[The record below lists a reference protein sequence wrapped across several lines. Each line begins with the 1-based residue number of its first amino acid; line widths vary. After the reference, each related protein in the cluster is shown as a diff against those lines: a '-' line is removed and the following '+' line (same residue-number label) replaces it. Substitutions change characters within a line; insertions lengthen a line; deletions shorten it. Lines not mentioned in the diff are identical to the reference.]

1 MKKTSMILG
10 CIMSAILLVQACQKL
25 EPSEPQEEDLLDGPM
40 DDLSHAE
47 TQRFLDGDKTF
58 NDEVFTIEKGL
69 GPLFVANSC
78 VSCHAGDGKGH
89 PFSTLIR
96 FGQTDETGNKFL
108 HLGGPQLQNRAI
120 PGYTPETIPAGAT
133 FSKLTPPAVTGLG
146 LLEYVPDHLLLAMAD
161 PDDRDGDGI
170 RGRVNWI
177 NIPSYVNPRAGGISQ
192 NGKYIGR
199 FGKKASVYDLLQQTV
214 DALSEDIGITSIYNP
229 IDVYS
234 KEEIDPEIETVKVN
248 NLAFYLKTLKA
259 PIPRHQDNP
268 EVIKGKALFTQINCA
283 ACHRP
288 TLKTGDAPIAA
299 LANQEFHP
307 YTDLLLHDMGPALD
321 DGYTEGSAKTAE
333 WRTPPLW
340 GLGLSRKSQGGKYY
354 LMHDGRAQSIEQA
367 IAMHGGEG
375 SRARDAYN
383 KLSDSDK
390 TALLKFLESL

>member
-10 CIMSAILLVQACQKL
+10 CIISAILLVQACQKL
-25 EPSEPQEEDLLDGPM
+25 EPGEPQEEDLLDGPI
-40 DDLSHAE
+40 DGLSYAE

-69 GPLFVANSC
+69 GPIFVANSC

-96 FGQTDETGNKFL
+96 FGQTDETGNQFL

-120 PGYTPETIPAGAT
+120 PGYTPETIPMGAT
-133 FSKLTPPAVTGLG
+133 FSKFTPPAVTGLG
-146 LLEYVPDHLLLAMAD
+146 LLEYVPDHALFAMVKENEAL
-161 PDDRDGDGI
+161 GI
-170 RGRVNWI
+170 GGRVNWI
-177 NIPSYVNPRAGGISQ
+177 AIPSYVNPRAGGISQ

-234 KEEIDPEIETVKVN
+234 KEEIDPEIETAKVN

-259 PIPRHQDNP
+259 PIPRHQDHP
-268 EVIKGKALFTQINCA
+268 EVLKGKALFTQIACS

-307 YTDLLLHDMGPALD
+307 YTDLLLHDMGPTLD

-354 LMHDGRAQSIEQA
+354 LMHDGRANSIEQA
-367 IAMHGGEG
+367 IEMHGGQG
-375 SRARDAYN
+375 SGSRDAYK
-383 KLSDSDK
+383 KLSPADK
-390 TALLKFLESL
+390 VALLTFLESL